1 MSKKGKVIDVDEDI
15 SDIIYNFYDGNVYS
29 MNKNNVN
36 KLYNE
41 GKINEKQ
48 YKYLKKIIKSID
60 KLPNA
65 RINLHERKEKDESKE
80 DTSEKEETSVS
91 TIDDKMEY
99 ISFQRKAFIE
109 WINTKFYDNIMKQ
122 TDDSE
127 LNIWQIFVKNYL
139 SLDTPYR
146 GLLVYHGLGSGKTAT
161 AISTAEGLSE
171 SMNITTL
178 LPASLETN
186 FLNEVKRWGETTFD
200 INKNK
205 WSLLTDLDETFK
217 KNLYE
222 TYSITPDIIDN
233 IHTQA
238 KNKSTDKSLIKGY
251 WVVSDDGE
259 LNKNL
264 SKPEQIY
271 LELQIEVRLIIY
283 HPNNFLHE
291 YLLIF

>member
-1 MSKKGKVIDVDEDI
+1 MK
-15 SDIIYNFYDGNVYS
+15 
-29 MNKNNVN
+29 
-36 KLYNE
+36 
-41 GKINEKQ
+41 
-48 YKYLKKIIKSID
+48 
-60 KLPNA
+60 
-65 RINLHERKEKDESKE
+65 
-80 DTSEKEETSVS
+80 
-91 TIDDKMEY
+91 Y

-139 SLDTPYR
+139 ALDTPYR

-200 INKNK
+200 INENK
-205 WSLLTDLDETFK
+205 WSLVAWTDFDETFK
-217 KNLYE
+217 KNLYD

-251 WVVSDDGE
+251 WVVSDDGK
-259 LNKNL
+259 LNKDL

-271 LELQIEVRLIIY
+271 L
-283 HPNNFLHE
+283 
-291 YLLIF
+291 